1 MSDTREQLERMGL
14 LLTES
19 KEELVDEI
27 LRLRRELR
35 ELKERLSEAA
45 AKEAERK
52 SRQYERRK
60 GKARWK
66 KIGAPAGHHGATRP
80 KPEHIDKTV
89 EQHLDCCPDCG
100 SQQLSPCPSASE
112 EHIQED
118 IIPARVE
125 VTKFVH
131 HGYWCPCCRQVKV
144 AGYAPEEVPHGYLGP
159 NVLVLVIRMKY
170 HQGLS
175 YEKIQQFLES
185 FCSLKVTQS
194 ALAQAL
200 QRLGRWLQVEES
212 VVLAAI
218 RASPY
223 IHIDETG
230 WKIAGRGH
238 WLWDFVNR
246 GLALYRIRRS
256 RGRCIP
262 EEILTK
268 GYTGNVISD
277 FLSAYDKIGKLR
289 QRCLVHLK
297 REMKRVREL
306 DTSIESQQAYRRLK
320 RILDDAGRL
329 DECRNALPAVAFVR
343 RLRKIENRLFEFAT
357 GVFETKHWQRIS
369 ARMLKYYREML
380 TFLKV
385 PGLPSDNNHAER
397 MIRPNVIFR
406 KISFQNMS
414 QNGARAHEVL
424 MSLLQTLRLQNIEST
439 TFFKRA
445 YLAHRQGRPEPLL
458 LLGTA

>member
-1 MSDTREQLERMGL
+1 MSDAKEQSERMGL

-35 ELKERLSEAA
+35 ELKERLAEEA

-52 SRQYERRK
+52 SRLYERGK
-60 GKARWK
+60 PKARWK
-66 KIGAPAGHHGATRP
+66 KLGAPVGHRGATRA
-80 KPEHIDKTV
+80 KPEHIDKTI
-89 EQHLDCCPDCG
+89 EQHLDSCPECG
-100 SQQLSPCPSASE
+100 CVELSCCPSATE

-131 HGYWCPCCRQVKV
+131 HGYWCPCCHEVKV
-144 AGYAPEEVPHGYLGP
+144 AGYAPEEVPYGYLGP
-159 NVLVLVIRMKY
+159 NVLVLIIRMKY

-194 ALAQAL
+194 TLAQAL

-223 IHIDETG
+223 VHIDETG

-238 WLWDFVNR
+238 WLWDFVNKAH
-246 GLALYRIRRS
+246 ALYRIRRS
-256 RGRCIP
+256 RGRSIP
-262 EEILTK
+262 EEVLSK
-268 GYTGNVISD
+268 DYAGNVISD

-297 REMKRVREL
+297 REMKRVKGV
-306 DTSIESQQAYRRLK
+306 DTSVESQQAYRRLK
-320 RILDDAGRL
+320 RILDDARRL
-329 DECRNALPAVAFVR
+329 DECRYKMEAKIFIR

-357 GVFETKHWQRIS
+357 GVFAAKHWQRIS
-369 ARMLKYYREML
+369 SRMLKYYREML

-414 QNGARAHEVL
+414 VKGARAHEVL
-424 MSLLQTLRLQNIEST
+424 MSLLQTLRLQNMESSA
-439 TFFKRA
+439 FFKRA
-445 YLAHRQGRPEPLL
+445 YLAHRQGRSKPFLQ
-458 LLGTA
+458 LGTA

>member
-1 MSDTREQLERMGL
+1 MSDAREQIERTGL

-19 KEELVDEI
+19 KEELVEEI

-35 ELKERLSEAA
+35 ELKERLEESA
-45 AKEAERK
+45 AKEEERK
-52 SRQYERRK
+52 ARQYERRK
-60 GKARWK
+60 PKTRWK
-66 KIGAPAGHHGATRP
+66 KLGAPIGHHGATRP
-80 KPEHIDKTV
+80 KPDHIDKTI
-89 EQHLDCCPDCG
+89 EQHLDFCPECG
-100 SQQLSPCPSASE
+100 SAKLSTCASATE

-131 HGYWCPCCRQVKV
+131 HGYWCPCCQKVKV
-144 AGYAPEEVPHGYLGP
+144 AGYAPEEVPYGYLGP
-159 NVLVLVIRMKY
+159 NVLVLIIRMKY

-175 YEKIQQFLES
+175 YEKVQQFLES

-223 IHIDETG
+223 VHIDETG

-238 WLWDFVNR
+238 WLWDFVNKR
-246 GLALYRIRRS
+246 LALYRIRRS
-256 RGRCIP
+256 RGRIVP
-262 EEILTK
+262 IEVLTK
-268 GYTGNVISD
+268 DYSGNVISD

-289 QRCLVHLK
+289 QRCLVHLR

-306 DTSIESQQAYRRLK
+306 DTSAESQQAYRHLK
-320 RILDDAGRL
+320 RILDDARRL
-329 DECRNALPAVAFVR
+329 DERRYKIEAKIFIR

-357 GVFETKHWQRIS
+357 ETFATKHWQRIS

-414 QNGARAHEVL
+414 VKGARAHEVL
-424 MSLLQTLRLQNIEST
+424 MSLLQTLRLQNMESSV
-439 TFFKRA
+439 FFKRA
-445 YLAHRQGRPEPLL
+445 YLSHRQGRQESLL
-458 LLGTA
+458 QLGTA

>member
-1 MSDTREQLERMGL
+1 MAG
-14 LLTES
+14 
-19 KEELVDEI
+19 EI
-27 LRLRRELR
+27 IGLRREVK
-35 ELKERLSEAA
+35 ELKERLAEVA

-52 SRQYERRK
+52 SRQHERRQPK
-60 GKARWK
+60 GRWK
-66 KIGAPAGHHGATRP
+66 KLGAPEGHHGATRP
-80 KPEHIDKTV
+80 KPDHIDKTID
-89 EQHLDCCPDCG
+89 QHLDCCPDCG
-100 SQQLSPCPSASE
+100 NTRLSSCPSATE
-112 EHIQED
+112 EHVQED
-118 IIPARVE
+118 LIPARVE
-125 VTKFVH
+125 VTKFVR
-131 HGYWCPCCRQVKV
+131 HGYWCPCCGQVKV
-144 AGYAPEEVPHGYLGP
+144 AGYAPEEVPNGYLGP
-159 NVLVLVIRMKY
+159 NVLVLIIQMKY

-175 YEKIQQFLES
+175 YEKIRQFLEN

-200 QRLGRWLQVEES
+200 QRLGRWLEVEES

-223 IHIDETG
+223 VHVDETG

-238 WLWDFVNR
+238 WLWDFVNKQ
-246 GLALYRIRRS
+246 LALYRIRRS
-256 RGRCIP
+256 RGRGVP
-262 EEILTK
+262 AEVLTK
-268 GYTGNVISD
+268 DYGGNVISD

-297 REMKRVREL
+297 REMKRVKEL
-306 DTSIESQQAYRRLK
+306 DNSEESRQAYRRLN
-320 RILDDAGRL
+320 RILNDARRL
-329 DECRNALPAVAFVR
+329 DERRNVLPAITFLR

-357 GVFETKHWQRIS
+357 GTFATKHWQRIS

-414 QNGARAHEVL
+414 ENGARAHEVL
-424 MSLLQTLRLQNIEST
+424 MSLLQTLRLQNMGSSA
-439 TFFKRA
+439 FFKRA
-445 YLAHRQGRPEPLL
+445 YLAHRQGSPEPHLQ
-458 LLGTA
+458 LGTA

>member
-1 MSDTREQLERMGL
+1 MTDGEHINYTWL
-14 LLTES
+14 LLSAS
-19 KEELVDEI
+19 KEELAGEI
-27 LRLRRELR
+27 IGLRREVK
-35 ELKERLSEAA
+35 ELKERLAEAA

-52 SRQYERRK
+52 SRQYERSK
-60 GKARWK
+60 PKARWK
-66 KIGAPAGHHGATRP
+66 KLGAPVGHHGATRP
-80 KPEHIDKTV
+80 KPEHIDKTI
-89 EQHLDCCPDCG
+89 EQHLESCPECG
-100 SQQLSPCPSASE
+100 CAELTSCPSATE

-131 HGYWCPCCRQVKV
+131 RGYWCPCCGQVKV
-144 AGYAPEEVPHGYLGP
+144 AGYAREEVPCGYLGP
-159 NVLVLVIRMKY
+159 NVLILTIRMKY
-170 HQGLS
+170 YQGLS
-175 YEKIQQFLES
+175 YEKIRQFLES
-185 FCSLKVTQS
+185 FCGLKVTQS

-223 IHIDETG
+223 VHIDETG

-238 WLWDFVNR
+238 WLWDFVNK

-256 RGRCIP
+256 RGRIVP
-262 EEILTK
+262 VEVLTK
-268 GYTGNVISD
+268 DYGGNVVSD

-306 DTSIESQQAYRRLK
+306 DASAESQQAYRRLK
-320 RILDDAGRL
+320 RILDDARRL
-329 DECRNALPAVAFVR
+329 DGLRYKIEARIFIR

-357 GVFETKHWQRIS
+357 GVFATKHWQRIS

-414 QNGARAHEVL
+414 VKGARAHEVL
-424 MSLLQTLRLQNIEST
+424 MSLLQTLRLQNIESSA
-439 TFFKRA
+439 FFKQA

-458 LLGTA
+458 SLGTA